1 MNLAG
6 FALRNLSRRRGR
18 SLFTILGVAL
28 AVASYVTLAGLARS
42 MADGTTASLKERGI
56 DFMVSRK
63 GIVDLFGGS
72 LPQDLSKDIA
82 AIPGVAAVS
91 AELVTLQELGD
102 GLQAIVGGWQTD
114 GFILKETHLVAGAMP
129 QPGNNEV
136 LVGVSLAEEMNLK
149 PGSEVTIGFDKY
161 RIVGVADF
169 GAGLLRGM
177 AVMPIGDLQAL
188 LGLPGQATFFQVR
201 LAEGADAEAV
211 AAAIETLRPDIT
223 AAASDDAARAN
234 KAVAMLGAAS
244 LGIALVAMAMAALTV
259 LNTLAMAVEERV
271 REIGILASIGW
282 PRRRTLALFVL
293 EGVILAA
300 IGGVVGIIVG
310 QMGAQALG
318 ALILPGSGLTVAGTV
333 TLSIEAFAAA
343 LLVGALGALWPA
355 WRAANLEPAAALR
368 HQ

>member
-6 FALRNLSRRRGR
+6 FALRNMRRRPGR
-18 SLFTILGVAL
+18 SIFTILGVAL
-28 AVASYVTLAGLARS
+28 AVASYVTLAGLAQS

-56 DFMVSRK
+56 DLLVSRK

-72 LPQDLSKDIA
+72 LPQALSADIA
-82 AIPGVAAVS
+82 KVPGVAAVS

-102 GLQAIVGGWQTD
+102 LQAIVGGWQTD
-114 GFILKETHLVAGAMP
+114 GFILQETKLIAGAMP
-129 QPGNNEV
+129 KPGDNEV
-136 LVGVSLAEEMNLK
+136 VVGVSLADEMNLK
-149 PGSEVTIGFDKY
+149 PGAEVTIGFDTFH
-161 RIVGVADF
+161 IVGVADF

-177 AVMPIGDLQAL
+177 AVMPIADLQAL

-201 LAEGADAEAV
+201 LVEGADSATV
-211 AAAIETLRPDIT
+211 AAAIEQLRPDIT

-234 KAVAMLGAAS
+234 KAVAMLGAAA

-282 PRRRTLALFVL
+282 PRRRTLLLFVI
-293 EGVILAA
+293 EGILLAA
-300 IGGVVGIIVG
+300 LGGLIGIAAG
-310 QMGAQALG
+310 QLGAQALT

-333 TLSIEAFAAA
+333 SLSLQAFLAA
-343 LLVGALGALWPA
+343 LTVGALGAIWPA
-355 WRAANLEPAAALR
+355 WHAANLEPAAALR